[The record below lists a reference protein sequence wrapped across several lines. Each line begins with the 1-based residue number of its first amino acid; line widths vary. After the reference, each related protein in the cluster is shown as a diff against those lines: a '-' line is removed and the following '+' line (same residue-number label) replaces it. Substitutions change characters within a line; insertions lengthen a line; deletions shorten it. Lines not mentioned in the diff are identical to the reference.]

1 MRYIKEVLGV
11 LGVLPLVVIH
21 GLPLKVIPKWSFD
34 EYEINQANKRG
45 EGSSKE
51 RKKFKDTKR
60 EKVSNTFR
68 ELQVV
73 YYSYRI

>member
-21 GLPLKVIPKWSFD
+21 GLPLPMVIPKWSLD
-34 EYEINQANKRG
+34 EYEIRQASNRG

-60 EKVSNTFR
+60 
-68 ELQVV
+68 Q
-73 YYSYRI
+73 